1 MRNLKSNISFEDRA
15 KFNYALLSGT
25 DGVLWI
31 ATSSIFTISTGTI
44 KRCVFIKKYFFNIK
58 FI

>member
-44 KRCVFIKKYFFNIK
+44 KRCVFIKKYLF
-58 FI
+58 